1 MSFINIRSIIT
12 SIAFLALLAPTNP
25 AFSLNVKE
33 TVKIKT
39 VSGGNLNVRYGP
51 NGRKINSI
59 KSGTP
64 VQVLKTKGTGR
75 NVWARIS
82 WAGKV
87 GWVKNDFINTSANV
101 DLGKTYQVD
110 TRSSG
115 LTVRK
120 GAGRNHKGIRALPK
134 ATAGIKILK
143 LQKAAD
149 GYWANISQG
158 GKTGWVSAK
167 YLKVAAAKK
176 PTSSGTTTP
185 VTPVADTPAVPQ
197 KQYYTVVDRDT
208 LYAVQRKT
216 GKNWRKIASL
226 NKIPAPYALVLGQRL
241 ELP

>member
-1 MSFINIRSIIT
+1 MSFISIRSIIT
-12 SIAFLALLAPTNP
+12 SITFLALLTPINP
-25 AFSLNVKE
+25 ALSLNVKE
-33 TVKIKT
+33 VVKVKT

-51 NGRKINSI
+51 NGRKISSI

-64 VQVLKTKGTGR
+64 VQVLKTRGTGR
-75 NVWARIS
+75 NVWSRIR

-87 GWVKNDFINTSANV
+87 GWVKDNFINTTANV

-110 TRSSG
+110 TKSSV

-120 GAGRNHKGIRALPK
+120 GAGRNHKKVRALSK

-167 YLKVAAAKK
+167 YLKVATAKK
-176 PTSSGTTTP
+176 PTNSGSTISLIP
-185 VTPVADTPAVPQ
+185 VTDAPVAPQ
-197 KQYYTVVDRDT
+197 KQYYTVVGHDT

-216 GKNWRKIASL
+216 GKNWKKIASL
-226 NKIPAPYALVLGQRL
+226 NNMSAPYALALGQRL
-241 ELP
+241 EFP